1 LLVNSDQARS
11 PRHCAFCGGGSARP
25 AHALPDWLREC
36 FRERDSPSAELRAK
50 VRLACKRCSNGW
62 MSRLEAE
69 AMPVLKLL
77 IAGRPFVLGLRN
89 QETLALW
96 AVQTILMLEAAHD
109 PTTFSSEAHRH
120 VFEHREPP
128 TGFQLALG
136 IRPRE
141 GEWPCRFTAQGFTAS
156 NGRLGLLPTYP
167 GMTIDSY
174 RAGLC
179 IGHLVVRARASFA
192 PADAQLL
199 ADPIDAASL
208 PIWPATSP
216 ARWPPAAGLV
226 RMQTFDSA
234 FESLPAVA
242 RRAA

>member
-1 LLVNSDQARS
+1 LNPHQARS
-11 PRHCAFCGGGSARP
+11 NRQCEFCGGASARHAHVLP
-25 AHALPDWLREC
+25 AWLREC
-36 FRERDSPSAELRAK
+36 FPEKDPPTAELHAK
-50 VRLACKRCSNGW
+50 VRFACKRCSKGW

-77 IAGRPFVLGLRN
+77 IAGQPFVLGLGN

-96 AVQTILMLEAAHD
+96 SAKTILMLEAAHD
-109 PTTFSSEAHRH
+109 STTFSSEAHRH

-128 TGFQLALG
+128 AGFRLALG
-136 IRPRE
+136 IRPHE

-156 NGRLGLLPTYP
+156 NGRQGLLPTYP
-167 GMTIDSY
+167 GMAIDSY

-179 IGHLVVRARASFA
+179 IGHLVVRARATFA

-199 ADPIDAASL
+199 ADPIEATSL
-208 PIWPATSP
+208 TIWPAKSP
-216 ARWPPAAGLV
+216 AFWPPAAGLV

>member
-1 LLVNSDQARS
+1 M
-11 PRHCAFCGGGSARP
+11 
-25 AHALPDWLREC
+25 
-36 FRERDSPSAELRAK
+36 K
-50 VRLACKRCSNGW
+50 
-62 MSRLEAE
+62 RLEAE

-96 AVQTILMLEAAHD
+96 SAKTILMLEAAHD
-109 PTTFSSEAHRH
+109 PTTFSTETHRH
-120 VFEHREPP
+120 VFHHREPP

-136 IRPRE
+136 IRPHE

-156 NGRLGLLPTYP
+156 NGRPGLLPTYP
-167 GMTIDSY
+167 DMAIDNY

-192 PADAQLL
+192 PTDAQLL

-208 PIWPATSP
+208 NIWPMTAP
-216 ARWPPAAGLV
+216 ARWPPPAGLV

-242 RRAA
+242 SRAA

>member
-1 LLVNSDQARS
+1 VNPDQARS
-11 PRHCAFCGGGSARP
+11 KHQCAFCGGASARHAHVLP
-25 AHALPDWLREC
+25 AWLRDCLPENDT
-36 FRERDSPSAELRAK
+36 RTAQSRAK

-62 MSRLEAE
+62 MKRLEAE
-69 AMPVLKLL
+69 AMPVLELL

-96 AVQTILMLEAAHD
+96 AAKTILMLEAAHD
-109 PTTFSSEAHRH
+109 PTTFSTEAHRH

-136 IRPRE
+136 IRPHE

-156 NGRLGLLPTYP
+156 SGRPGLLPTYP
-167 GMTIDSY
+167 DMAIDSY

-192 PADAQLL
+192 PTDAQLL

-208 PIWPATSP
+208 NIWPMTAP
-216 ARWPPAAGLV
+216 AHWPPAAGVV

-234 FESLPAVA
+234 FDSLPAVA